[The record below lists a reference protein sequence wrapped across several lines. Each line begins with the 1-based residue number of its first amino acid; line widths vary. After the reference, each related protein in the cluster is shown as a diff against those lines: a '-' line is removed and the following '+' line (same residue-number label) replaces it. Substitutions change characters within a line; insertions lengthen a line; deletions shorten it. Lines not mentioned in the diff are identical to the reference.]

1 MKRNSNLVTFGGN
14 PLTLMGRMIKPGH
27 MAKNFTAVNSELQP
41 FSLSDHKGKVRII
54 SSVPSIDTGVCAQ
67 QTRRFNEEAANLN
80 NVQVITISNDL
91 PFALKRF
98 CAAEGIDNLITVS
111 DQKDRDFGIKY
122 GLFIQEL
129 GLLARAIIVIDKD
142 DVVQYFELVNEVAEH
157 PDYDKAIEATKEL
170 LNG

>member
-14 PLTLMGRMIKPGH
+14 PLTLMGRLIKKGH
-27 MAKNFTAVNSELQP
+27 MAKNFTAVNADLQP
-41 FSLSDHKGKVRII
+41 FNLSDHMGKVRII
-54 SSVPSIDTGVCAQ
+54 SSVPSVDTGVCAQ
-67 QTRRFNEEAANLN
+67 QTRRFNEEAAALPG
-80 NVQVITISNDL
+80 VQVITISNDL

-142 DVVQYFELVNEVAEH
+142 DEVRYFELVNEVAEH
-157 PDYDKAIEATKEL
+157 PDYDKAIEATREL
-170 LNG
+170 L